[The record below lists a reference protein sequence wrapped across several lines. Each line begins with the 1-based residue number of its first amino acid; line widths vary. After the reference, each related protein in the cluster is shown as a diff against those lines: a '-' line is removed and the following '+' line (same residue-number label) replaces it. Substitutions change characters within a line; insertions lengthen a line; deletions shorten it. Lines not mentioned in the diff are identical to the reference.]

1 MIVFG
6 ISIFCYLNYIY
17 PFNLGGWN
25 NIKGDLGYAERTLD
39 EFDLIEVR
47 RNGQG
52 LVYYSRLEIEL
63 SNTPPEALN
72 R

>member
-1 MIVFG
+1 M
-6 ISIFCYLNYIY
+6 
-17 PFNLGGWN
+17 
-25 NIKGDLGYAERTLD
+25 D

-63 SNTPPEALN
+63 SNSSAWKDCVVQHNIDAAVFEYLPLLFSSLLN
-72 R
+72 CGLIWIS

>member
-1 MIVFG
+1 MSNNDYIWHFY
-6 ISIFCYLNYIY
+6 ISQLNYIY

-25 NIKGDLGYAERTLD
+25 NIKGDLGYAKRTLD
-39 EFDLIEVR
+39 EFDLFEVR

-63 SNTPPEALN
+63 SN
-72 R
+72 RD